1 MIKQVFSRSALFLR
15 IVFLVSVFLILVIG
29 GFTYR
34 HISNLTNSTKQVVS
48 TYKVNVELE
57 QVISYLKDAENGH
70 RNYILTKDT
79 SHLEPY
85 LSAREKVN
93 ESFAELKEIASHSEA
108 QEGNLKTLS
117 KYIDALFKNFTQT
130 NAFVEN
136 GLTLTEEFKS
146 NFFEE
151 KIIMDS
157 IRQKINEMIALE
169 NKLLKERQKQ
179 YQSNLQFTPL
189 FLYLLL
195 LFTLV
200 LIIISYNR
208 ISNDF
213 KNIKLFNNQLSIF
226 KEATIQLETIGK
238 HGNWVWHLDTNTFVF
253 SDNLYQVL
261 GEKPGGFN
269 PTLENLI
276 AFVHP
281 DDKQKFA
288 TEMDKM
294 MKVEDLPFIYFR
306 IIKRDGTVRY
316 IKGYGKL
323 LVNGDGDKRIIGNI
337 TDISDEIE
345 NYLQLEERNL
355 ELEKNNAELSEFNYV
370 ASHDLQEP
378 LRKIQTFI
386 SRLEEKE
393 AKNFSSSGLQYLE
406 RINVSAT
413 RMRLLIDDL
422 LQFSRTNKPDKE
434 FVLTNLNELL
444 ENAKQDVAETITD
457 KEALIRNDELPIL
470 SVIPFQ
476 IHQLFLNLLSNSLKY
491 SKKDVA
497 PIIKIAYSKINSKD
511 DENLMKVP
519 KRNYHKILF
528 SDNGIGFE
536 QQYADQIF
544 ELFNRLHNKQE
555 YSGTGVG
562 LSICKKI
569 VDNHD
574 GFIMAHGEP
583 QLGATFTIYLPE

>member
-1 MIKQVFSRSALFLR
+1 MIRQVFTQSALFLR

-34 HISNLTNSTKQVVS
+34 HISNLTASTKEVVN

-57 QVISYLKDAENGH
+57 KVISYLKDAENGH

-79 SHLEPY
+79 THLEPY
-85 LSAREKVN
+85 LTAREKVN
-93 ESFAELKEIASHSEA
+93 ESFAELKETASDSKT
-108 QEGNLKTLS
+108 QEENLKTLS
-117 KYIDALFKNFTQT
+117 KYIDKLFNNFTHT

-136 GLTLTEEFKS
+136 KLTLTEEFKS

-157 IRQKINEMIALE
+157 IRQIINEMVALE
-169 NKLLKERQKQ
+169 NKQLKEDQKQ
-179 YQSNLQFTPL
+179 HQSNLQFTPL

-213 KNIKLFNNQLSIF
+213 KNIKTFNNQLSIF

-238 HGNWVWHLDTNTFVF
+238 HGNWVWHVDTNTFVF
-253 SDNLYQVL
+253 SDNLYRVL
-261 GEKPGGFN
+261 GEKPGAFKS
-269 PTLENLI
+269 TLENFMD
-276 AFVHP
+276 FVHP
-281 DDKQKFA
+281 NDKQKFVDDI
-288 TEMDKM
+288 DKM
-294 MKVEDLPFIYFR
+294 MKVNDLPFIYFR
-306 IIKRDGTVRY
+306 IIKKDGTVRH
-316 IKGYGKL
+316 IKAYGKL
-323 LVNGDGDKRIIGNI
+323 LVIGDGDKRIVGNI

-378 LRKIQTFI
+378 LRKIQIFI
-386 SRLEEKE
+386 SRLEENE
-393 AKNFSSSGLQYLE
+393 TKNFSSFGLQYLE
-406 RINVSAT
+406 RIKASAT

-434 FVLTNLNELL
+434 FVLTNLNDLF
-444 ENAKQDVAETITD
+444 ENAKQDVADTILE
-457 KEALIRNDELPIL
+457 KEVTIISDVLPTIP
-470 SVIPFQ
+470 VIPFQ
-476 IHQLFLNLLSNSLKY
+476 VHQLFLNLLSNSLKY
-491 SKKDVA
+491 CKKDVA
-497 PIIKIAYSKINSKD
+497 PVINIGYSKINSKD
-511 DENLMKVP
+511 DENLINASKN
-519 KRNYHKILF
+519 NYHKITF

-536 QQYADQIF
+536 QQYANQIF
-544 ELFNRLHNKQE
+544 ELFNRLHNKHD

-569 VDNHD
+569 IDNHD
-574 GFIMAHGEP
+574 GFIMAHGKP
-583 QLGATFTIYLPE
+583 QVAATFTIYFPV